1 LEKDKGMPHAT
12 KIALAGIAFMAAGAF
27 TPASAHGRQ
36 YPLTRC
42 GPDLAYLCPLRGQ
55 FADVPF
61 HYDLAVHPGCIKTVV
76 VDTPQGPRRRKS
88 IVCGAPEREMIWWW

>member
-1 LEKDKGMPHAT
+1 MEKDKGMPHAT
-12 KIALAGIAFMAAGAF
+12 KIALAGIAMMIAGAF
-27 TPASAHGRQ
+27 GPAPAQARQ

-42 GPDLAYLCPLRGQ
+42 GPDLAYLCPLRGH
-55 FADVPF
+55 FSDVPF

-76 VDTPQGPRRRKS
+76 VDTPQGPKRRKS